1 MTPVTK
7 LLALAL
13 ALGFASSGP
22 EPMSD
27 ADLSAAVASIIQQN
41 GFPCAEVL
49 DVRPHDQAER
59 YEVTC
64 TERQGEAA
72 IARYIMNLRDGTAVK
87 V

>member
-1 MTPVTK
+1 MPHFAK
-7 LLALAL
+7 LVSLSL

-27 ADLSAAVASIIQQN
+27 ADLSTAVALIIQQN

-49 DVRPHDQAER
+49 DVRPHDKAER
-59 YEVTC
+59 YQVTC

-72 IARYIMNLRDGTAVK
+72 TARYIMNLRDGTAVK
-87 V
+87 A

>member
-1 MTPVTK
+1 MPHIVK
-7 LLALAL
+7 LIGLAL

-41 GFPCAEVL
+41 GFPCAEIL
-49 DVRPHDQAER
+49 DVRPHDEADR

-64 TERQGEAA
+64 TERQGEAS

-87 V
+87 A

>member
-1 MTPVTK
+1 MPHVVK
-7 LLALAL
+7 LAALAL

-27 ADLSAAVASIIQQN
+27 ADHSTAVALIIQQN

-49 DVRPHDQAER
+49 DVRPHDKTER
-59 YEVTC
+59 YEVIC

-72 IARYIMNLRDGTAVK
+72 IARYIMNLRDGTAIK
-87 V
+87 A

>member
-1 MTPVTK
+1 MPN
-7 LLALAL
+7 LANLIGLSL

-27 ADLSAAVASIIQQN
+27 ADLSTAVALIIQQN

-49 DVRPHDQAER
+49 DVRPHDEAQR

-64 TERQGEAA
+64 TERQGETAV
-72 IARYIMNLRDGTAVK
+72 ARYIMDLRDGTAVK
-87 V
+87 G

>member
-64 TERQGEAA
+64 TERQGEAT